1 MKFLSFKTFV
11 FLAFCTLSCVQINA
25 GSIKY
30 YGSKAG
36 WFRPCKGDLVAV
48 CKEVITNTEDELKP
62 QPAPDSMI
70 EFNNIKQESNN
81 QEQVLHSGN
90 ELIILYDGIEYTIPI
105 EAFNWED
112 GSIDVDKL

>member
-1 MKFLSFKTFV
+1 M
-11 FLAFCTLSCVQINA
+11 QINA

-81 QEQVLHSGN
+81 QEQVLNSGN
-90 ELIILYDGIEYTIPI
+90 ELIIYMMELNIL
-105 EAFNWED
+105 FLLKL
-112 GSIDVDKL
+112 SIGKMEV